1 MKHGGILTKV
11 VGGAVATAVA
21 APVAAG
27 ICAGVILANTG
38 IENAE
43 FVGYSGEQGL
53 TAEQLY
59 NATNTFH
66 YNGNP
71 FDFVLN
77 GEGNQDDVVK
87 YRKFNNYYAASE
99 TEQRNDN
106 AVSTA
111 LPQITFLTHGLNGGA
126 FHWSNK
132 ETVNEDNDPIYKFA
146 YSNSS
151 LITQLSASIA
161 GSAQVYWAKM
171 QSHNTFKLY
180 DLNNPNNI
188 EKGVYQEEVTV
199 SKLDSASPH
208 IIVVFEANKD
218 AKQGYNNE
226 VYEEFNYVVSKLVYD
241 IKCLNDG
248 LLPKINLIGH
258 SRGGLTNLQYAL
270 DHPDLVDS
278 MFGLGTPYIGS
289 TTAET
294 KLGKRMQDSFGREDI
309 IDDDVFLGYYNRW
322 TNNRSIYQNIRAHAL
337 GGYSTVDFALLQ
349 LRNFAEKMYG
359 ISIGDDIFQYLC
371 GVIKDKKDN
380 IEDINNLTLFINKL
394 FNIFDAPVNEILEV
408 IKVLFKEIDD
418 YKNDPVV
425 RLQTVIHASSDMLLD
440 NDILV
445 DLRSQ
450 LGSGYGLDYNFNLY
464 AKCFTKD
471 EGKLSSPTQPAVVH
485 NLEAQDPN
493 FIGYILRNIDLGNTS
508 GPVYRITDDNTVT
521 LLGYRGAILSERFEV
536 PREINGYKV
545 TRIES
550 EAFSNAFGTN
560 LKEIVIPYTLKE
572 IGKYAFANCNF
583 KQVTFEEGSQ
593 LKVIEEGA
601 FFNCQNLNKFHS
613 QAEGT
618 LAIPNNVEQVYKNAF
633 FGAKN
638 IRKITLPSGVSYL
651 EREALAGLSGLTEI
665 NVESGNA
672 VYRAEGGNLYNR
684 DGWLLQYC
692 AGKTE
697 TEFSVPSAVQGVEIT
712 AIAKSAF
719 ADAKSLQAVNLS
731 NVRIVDELA
740 FNRCL
745 NLQTVRGDSVYYV
758 ERNAFSSTPWYQDY
772 EGDYVGIG
780 KTLIEYRG
788 TSDIV
793 MLSEYSSVGAGAF
806 AGNVNIKEIVLGK
819 AVDYIGAMA
828 FYECGNL
835 KTVKLLRADTVAGL
849 GDFAFPENESLVLC
863 VPEPLLST
871 YEEHGVWK
879 NYHLNALNTTVLF
892 ESNGGTQQEA
902 VHLNY
907 YQTIGELPEPT
918 KTGYLFAGWFY
929 DWKCEGTRIEN
940 SDLWE
945 RSDDTATLYAKWEA
959 ELYSVEYQCT
969 GGEFTDEVYR
979 NYTCETEYPF
989 AIPVRVGYTFDG
1001 WFYDK
1006 ALLKNAGVKIPRGSV
1021 GNKIV
1026 YAKWSVNEYAVLF
1039 DLNDDSQSPAHLESG
1054 NSVVLFGSED
1064 FAFSVPV
1071 RAGYTFNGW
1080 KTAEGKFVTDENG
1093 EAVCQ
1098 WDIAEDVTLC
1108 AAWTREKYFIKI
1120 DADGQITWLGANGFT
1135 DSKEESGIEYGTE
1148 LGDYERLKEVFNASK
1163 QNLREGHKFD
1173 HFSLNKDGE
1182 EFNFWNGI
1190 VRDLGEDGAV
1200 IEIYACFVPEI
1211 NFTIILS
1218 GMMTDDGVL
1227 RGKFNDVLNLPVAT
1241 KNGYTFAGWCVAD
1254 RVENEI
1260 FKDSSVFALGSD
1272 FQFTKMPDLS
1282 FNREEDGTAIYLSA
1296 KFTPNTYMVSFE
1308 TMYGCQV
1315 AATTVT
1321 FGSVATF
1328 DVPSARGRQFVGWYY
1343 VDESGNKRQ
1352 IADHNGRLTNLWN
1365 IDKNVRLYPEYNLI
1379 TYRVHYE
1386 GLSNADSL
1394 FNIESDA
1401 FDLPKPT
1408 KSGYRF
1414 IGWYSDPD
1422 YKQRVY
1428 NVPHGSVGDKTVYAY
1443 FKKLYTITFQNEGN
1457 KILSVSMV
1465 LNETIQTPG
1474 AAKDNYDGV
1483 WNDGTNNYAF
1493 ESSFTLKTEKNVT
1506 LYAVWTGKSY
1516 AITYCNTVG
1525 FRGDSAYVSAPY
1537 FYTYGVG
1544 LSFSGY
1550 KASFS
1555 SAYNNQTHYEFV
1567 GFYQN
1572 SELTTPYT
1580 RISTQD
1586 SGNKTVYL
1594 RWRLII
1600 DHRYRSGLKEITDEY
1615 DVNDEN
1621 EISKMPYD
1629 SVGIG
1634 LENDARYNNMVS
1646 MGIKYIHITLEM
1658 EMWEKN
1664 DGYQCIFVCKDNT
1677 GQYIDIAEEK
1687 RVFDID
1693 GSFTEDNPYKFKVEY
1708 LIELD
1713 QLKKVSSLYIRYG
1726 ADGHSYDT
1734 WCNNNVHINVQA
1746 VFDESD
1752 VKSVNG
1758 KHSIMY

>member
-651 EREALAGLSGLTEI
+651 EREALAGLIGLTEI

-672 VYRAEGGNLYNR
+672 VYRSESGNLYDR

-1001 WFYDK
+1001 Y
-1006 ALLKNAGVKIPRGSV
+1006 
-1021 GNKIV
+1021 
-1026 YAKWSVNEYAVLF
+1026 
-1039 DLNDDSQSPAHLESG
+1039 
-1054 NSVVLFGSED
+1054 
-1064 FAFSVPV
+1064 
-1071 RAGYTFNGW
+1071 
-1080 KTAEGKFVTDENG
+1080 
-1093 EAVCQ
+1093 
-1098 WDIAEDVTLC
+1098 
-1108 AAWTREKYFIKI
+1108 
-1120 DADGQITWLGANGFT
+1120 
-1135 DSKEESGIEYGTE
+1135 
-1148 LGDYERLKEVFNASK
+1148 
-1163 QNLREGHKFD
+1163 
-1173 HFSLNKDGE
+1173 
-1182 EFNFWNGI
+1182 
-1190 VRDLGEDGAV
+1190 
-1200 IEIYACFVPEI
+1200 
-1211 NFTIILS
+1211 
-1218 GMMTDDGVL
+1218 
-1227 RGKFNDVLNLPVAT
+1227 
-1241 KNGYTFAGWCVAD
+1241 
-1254 RVENEI
+1254 
-1260 FKDSSVFALGSD
+1260 
-1272 FQFTKMPDLS
+1272 
-1282 FNREEDGTAIYLSA
+1282 
-1296 KFTPNTYMVSFE
+1296 
-1308 TMYGCQV
+1308 
-1315 AATTVT
+1315 
-1321 FGSVATF
+1321 
-1328 DVPSARGRQFVGWYY
+1328 VGWYY

-1443 FKKLYTITFQNEGN
+1443 FKKLYTVTFQNEGN
-1457 KILSVSMV
+1457 KVLSVSMV

-1713 QLKKVSSLYIRYG
+1713 QLKKVGSLYIRYG

>member
-1 MKHGGILTKV
+1 MDQSIRGLEAHMKHGGILTKV

-651 EREALAGLSGLTEI
+651 EREALAGLIGLTEI

-672 VYRAEGGNLYNR
+672 VYRSESGNLYDR

-1001 WFYDK
+1001 Y
-1006 ALLKNAGVKIPRGSV
+1006 
-1021 GNKIV
+1021 
-1026 YAKWSVNEYAVLF
+1026 
-1039 DLNDDSQSPAHLESG
+1039 
-1054 NSVVLFGSED
+1054 
-1064 FAFSVPV
+1064 
-1071 RAGYTFNGW
+1071 
-1080 KTAEGKFVTDENG
+1080 
-1093 EAVCQ
+1093 
-1098 WDIAEDVTLC
+1098 
-1108 AAWTREKYFIKI
+1108 
-1120 DADGQITWLGANGFT
+1120 
-1135 DSKEESGIEYGTE
+1135 
-1148 LGDYERLKEVFNASK
+1148 
-1163 QNLREGHKFD
+1163 
-1173 HFSLNKDGE
+1173 
-1182 EFNFWNGI
+1182 
-1190 VRDLGEDGAV
+1190 
-1200 IEIYACFVPEI
+1200 
-1211 NFTIILS
+1211 
-1218 GMMTDDGVL
+1218 
-1227 RGKFNDVLNLPVAT
+1227 
-1241 KNGYTFAGWCVAD
+1241 
-1254 RVENEI
+1254 
-1260 FKDSSVFALGSD
+1260 
-1272 FQFTKMPDLS
+1272 
-1282 FNREEDGTAIYLSA
+1282 
-1296 KFTPNTYMVSFE
+1296 
-1308 TMYGCQV
+1308 
-1315 AATTVT
+1315 
-1321 FGSVATF
+1321 
-1328 DVPSARGRQFVGWYY
+1328 VGWYY

-1443 FKKLYTITFQNEGN
+1443 FKKLYTVTFQNEGN
-1457 KILSVSMV
+1457 KVLSVSMV

-1713 QLKKVSSLYIRYG
+1713 QLKKVGSLYIRYG

>member
-1 MKHGGILTKV
+1 MKHVGILTKV
-11 VGGAVATAVA
+11 IGGAAAAAVT

-27 ICAGVILANTG
+27 ICAGVILANSG
-38 IENAE
+38 VENAE

-53 TAEQLY
+53 TVTELY
-59 NATNTFH
+59 NETNT
-66 YNGNP
+66 YAYKGNP
-71 FDFVLN
+71 FEKTSN
-77 GEGNQDDVVK
+77 YEPETYK
-87 YRKFNNYYAASE
+87 YRKYNEYYSITGESRQPLA
-99 TEQRNDN
+99 NK
-106 AVSTA
+106 VSTA
-111 LPQITFLTHGLNGGA
+111 SPQMTVLTHGLTGGA

-132 ETVNEDNDPIYKFA
+132 TIKEKDDNVTKFA
-146 YSNSS
+146 YSDSS
-151 LITQLSASIA
+151 LITQLSASVT
-161 GSAQVYWAKM
+161 GGAQIYWAKM

-180 DLNNPNNI
+180 DLNNPKNI
-188 EKGVYQEEVTV
+188 DNGVYQEEVTL
-199 SKLDSASPH
+199 SKLESTSSH
-208 IIVVFEANKD
+208 IVVVFEASDK
-218 AKQGYNNE
+218 AKQDYNNE

-241 IKCLNDG
+241 VKCLNDG

-270 DHPDLVDS
+270 DHPDLVED
-278 MFGLGTPYIGS
+278 MFGLGTPYFGS
-289 TTAET
+289 TTADTEI
-294 KLGKRMQDSFGREDI
+294 GKQVQNSQGRKDI
-309 IDDDVFLGYYNRW
+309 VDRNIFLGYYNRW
-322 TNNRSIYQNIRAHAL
+322 KQNESLYQKINVHAL
-337 GGYSTVDFALLQ
+337 GGYSTVNYLTKAL
-349 LRNFAEKMYG
+349 
-359 ISIGDDIFQYLC
+359 SDDSTNIVSQY
-371 GVIKDKKDN
+371 IDKKTLNLFGWAVYLLNKGIISWSVETFYPEKSELIEIILSDVDN
-380 IEDINNLTLFINKL
+380 IKKNSIDRLDYYPGIDYENFYNNDL
-394 FNIFDAPVNEILEV
+394 
-408 IKVLFKEIDD
+408 
-418 YKNDPVV
+418 
-425 RLQTVIHASSDMLLD
+425 
-440 NDILV
+440 LV
-445 DLRSQ
+445 DLQSQ
-450 LGSGYGLDYNFNLY
+450 IGIKDERDYNFNLY
-464 AKCFTKD
+464 TKCFTSRK
-471 EGKLSSPTQPAVVH
+471 GGLSSPTMPAVVH
-485 NLEAQDPN
+485 NLEAQDPD
-493 FIGYILRNIDLGNTS
+493 FINYILRNIELGKGS
-508 GPVYRITDDNTVT
+508 GPIYRLISENTISLVGYQARIT
-521 LLGYRGAILSERFEV
+521 SERFEI
-536 PREINGYKV
+536 PREIDGFKV

-550 EAFSNAFGTN
+550 EAFANAFGPN
-560 LKEIVIPYTLKE
+560 LKEIVIPYTIEE

-601 FFNCQNLNKFHS
+601 FYNCPHLNKFYS
-613 QAEGT
+613 QAQGT
-618 LAIPNNVEQVYKNAF
+618 LAIPNKVEQIHKNAF
-633 FGAKN
+633 FGANN
-638 IRKITLPSGVSYL
+638 IRKITLPSSVNYL
-651 EREALAGLSGLTEI
+651 EKEALAGLSGLTEI

-740 FNRCL
+740 FCKCT
-745 NLQTVRGDSVYYV
+745 NLQEVRGDFVYYV

-788 TSDIV
+788 KDEAITING
-793 MLSEYSSVGAGAF
+793 YSSVGAGAF
-806 AGNVNIKEIVLGK
+806 AGNRTIKKIVLGK

-828 FYECGNL
+828 FYGCENL
-835 KTVKLLRADTVAGL
+835 ESVKLLRADAVAGL
-849 GDFAFPENESLVLC
+849 GDFIFSEYK
-863 VPEPLLST
+863 VPALYVPQPLLND
-871 YEEHGVWK
+871 YRAHGVWGV
-879 NYHLNALNTTVLF
+879 YQPNAFNTTVLF

-1064 FAFSVPV
+1064 FAFSVPE

-1163 QNLREGHKFD
+1163 KNLREGHKFD

-1190 VRDLGEDGAV
+1190 VSDLGEDGAV

-1328 DVPSARGRQFVGWYY
+1328 DVPSARGRQFAGWYY

-1386 GLSNADSL
+1386 GLSSADSL

-1443 FKKLYTITFQNEGN
+1443 FKKLYTVTFQNEGN
-1457 KILSVSMV
+1457 KVLSVSMV

-1483 WNDGTNNYAF
+1483 WNDGTNNYAY

-1516 AITYCNTVG
+1516 AITYCNTVS
-1525 FRGDSAYVSAPY
+1525 FRDDSAYVSAPY

-1713 QLKKVSSLYIRYG
+1713 QLKKVGSLYIRYG

>member
-1 MKHGGILTKV
+1 MKHVGILTKV
-11 VGGAVATAVA
+11 IGGAAAAAVT

-27 ICAGVILANTG
+27 ICAGVILANTD

-53 TAEQLY
+53 TAEELY
-59 NATNTFH
+59 NETNTFH

-77 GEGNQDDVVK
+77 GEGNQDDIVK
-87 YRKFNNYYAASE
+87 FREFNNYYAASE
-99 TEQRNDN
+99 AGQRNEN
-106 AVSTA
+106 EVSTA
-111 LPQITFLTHGLNGGA
+111 SPQMTFLTHGLTGGA
-126 FHWSNK
+126 FHWSN
-132 ETVNEDNDPIYKFA
+132 DGDDQFA
-146 YSNSS
+146 YSDSS
-151 LITQLSASIA
+151 LIAQLSASIT
-161 GSAQVYWAKM
+161 GGAQVYWAKM
-171 QSHNTFKLY
+171 QSHTAFKLY

-188 EKGVYQEEVTV
+188 ENGVCREKVTV
-199 SKLDSASPH
+199 SKLDSVSSH

-241 IKCLNDG
+241 LKCNNEG

-258 SRGGLTNLQYAL
+258 SRGGITNLQYAL
-270 DHPDLVDS
+270 DHPDLVEG
-278 MFGLGTPYIGS
+278 MFGLGTPYLGS
-289 TTAET
+289 TTADTEI
-294 KLGKRMQDSFGREDI
+294 GKQIQDSKGREDI
-309 IDDDVFLGYYNRW
+309 VDDNVYLGYYNRW

-337 GGYSTVDFALLQ
+337 GGYST
-349 LRNFAEKMYG
+349 M
-359 ISIGDDIFQYLC
+359 QYLVRAILNAKDLLNSQ
-371 GVIKDKKDN
+371 GIKPIYLRLLNVCIN
-380 IEDINNLTLFINKL
+380 ILPDWATSFIGSLANQSELVNTILDDLDSLGEDPIERLRLSEQGSSNRIY
-394 FNIFDAPVNEILEV
+394 E
-408 IKVLFKEIDD
+408 
-418 YKNDPVV
+418 ND
-425 RLQTVIHASSDMLLD
+425 L
-440 NDILV
+440 LV

-450 LGSGYGLDYNFNLY
+450 VGVKNQRDYNFNLY

-471 EGKLSSPTQPAVVH
+471 EGKLSSPTMPAVVH

-493 FIGYILRNIDLGNTS
+493 FIGYILRNIDLGNAN
-508 GPVYRITDDNTVT
+508 GPVYRVTDDNTVT

-536 PREINGYKV
+536 PREINGYPV
-545 TRIES
+545 VEIED
-550 EAFSNAFGTN
+550 E
-560 LKEIVIPYTLKE
+560 
-572 IGKYAFANCNF
+572 AFANVFSESVQEVVIPATIHKIGRFAFLYGNF
-583 KQVTFEEGSQ
+583 KEIIFEEASQ

-618 LAIPNNVEQVYKNAF
+618 LAIPNKVEQIHKNAF

-638 IRKITLPSGVSYL
+638 IHTLQIPSGVSYL

-828 FYECGNL
+828 FYGCGNL
-835 KTVKLLRADTVAGL
+835 KTVKLLRADAVAGL
-849 GDFAFPENESLVLC
+849 GDFIFSEYN
-863 VPEPLLST
+863 VPALYVPQPLLND
-871 YEEHGVWK
+871 YRAHGVWGI
-879 NYHLNALNTTVLF
+879 YQPNALHTSVLF

-1064 FAFSVPV
+1064 FAFSVPK

-1163 QNLREGHKFD
+1163 KNLREGHKFD

-1190 VRDLGEDGAV
+1190 VSDLGEDGAV

-1227 RGKFNDVLNLPVAT
+1227 RGKFNDVLNLPAAT

-1328 DVPSARGRQFVGWYY
+1328 DVPSARGRQFAGWYY

-1386 GLSNADSL
+1386 GLSSADSL

-1443 FKKLYTITFQNEGN
+1443 FKKLYTVTFQNEGN
-1457 KILSVSMV
+1457 KVLSVSMV

-1516 AITYCNTVG
+1516 AITYCNTVS

-1713 QLKKVSSLYIRYG
+1713 QLKKVGSLYIRYG